1 MTELETLIAYRACI
15 NGGRFARVLDRGIR
29 DLSSGKGLSDSLR
42 ETLARQ
48 AIKNQHHG
56 IFEYADRVR
65 EAERPVP
72 EPMSYFVSRERE
84 AHGHYRATTDWTK
97 RFRARID
104 GWFLPWVA
112 GDIDPHGG
120 VIDDFGDMV
129 RQHRPAG
136 WMQ

>member
-1 MTELETLIAYRACI
+1 MNELDTLRAYRACI

-29 DLSSGKGLSDSLR
+29 DLSSGKAISDRLR
-42 ETLARQ
+42 ETIARQ
-48 AIKNQHHG
+48 AVKNQHHG
-56 IFEYADRVR
+56 VFEFAARVR
-65 EAERPVP
+65 AYERPAQNT
-72 EPMSYFVSRERE
+72 MSDFVSRERE
-84 AHGHYRATTDWTK
+84 AHGHYREIDAAG
-97 RFRARID
+97 RFRARVN